1 MVKPSARTI
10 KFSALQIAYVA
21 VCAATVTAGKMAL
34 AAIPNVEV
42 VSLLLAAYGYCFG
55 LLGVLA
61 SFVFCA
67 VEMLIWGVGSWVI
80 LYFIYWPLITAAFA
94 LFGKA
99 GVKNR
104 ILIPLFAC
112 AATTFFGVLS
122 SLIDTGLFTGF
133 HEMFWQRF
141 AIIYVR
147 GASFYITQIVCNA
160 VTFTL
165 LFFPF
170 TSLLRRLTPAKLM
183 HINKRKSGSRGEKT
197 RENSL
202 NCIVIK

>member
-1 MVKPSARTI
+1 MK
-10 KFSALQIAYVA
+10 KW
-21 VCAATVTAGKMAL
+21 
-34 AAIPNVEV
+34 
-42 VSLLLAAYGYCFG
+42 SLLLPPVVLGLVGAALRLAQVRLVIDPDTG
-55 LLGVLA
+55 LARSHPLSILLPLYLLAVAVLFLLRA
-61 SFVFCA
+61 
-67 VEMLIWGVGSWVI
+67 
-80 LYFIYWPLITAAFA
+80 WPCRGKGLSLAQAFRPPA
-94 LFGKA
+94 QEL
-99 GVKNR
+99 
-104 ILIPLFAC
+104 LPLFAC